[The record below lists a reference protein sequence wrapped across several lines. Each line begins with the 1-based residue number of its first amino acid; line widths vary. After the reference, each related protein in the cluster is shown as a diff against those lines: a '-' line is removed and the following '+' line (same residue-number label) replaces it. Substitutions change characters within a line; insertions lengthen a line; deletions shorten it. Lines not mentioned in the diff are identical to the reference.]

1 MLWNQNENEYTW
13 RRERLIASISANV
26 KLFEGLNLRLRGG
39 TDRYSDKKENKE
51 MFVKYADPAD
61 MTNLQGSYQKI
72 DNHYEKN
79 YGEALLM
86 FNKTFAE
93 DFDVTANLGTSAEL
107 ISETGMT
114 WKSQGLKYNG
124 MFSTNNNK
132 RDPKT
137 ASLDS
142 GYNRGEYLGAVFASA
157 QLAYKRYLYLDL
169 TARNDWSSRLPA
181 DNRSFFYPSVGLGF
195 VFTDAFKLPSW
206 YNYGK
211 VRASYAI
218 VGNSTPSIYFT
229 NNSFNYG
236 SFDNSAITNWFD
248 ASVPPTNVIPE
259 KNYGVELQ
267 LTGTPIETKDFSW
280 ESILNFS
287 FTHNELI
294 SLVEG
299 MDDRQIA
306 APWDAAL
313 FKAVP
318 GYATPSV
325 FIRKWMRDDQ
335 GNMLVDKNGNYMQE
349 SEYTYAGS
357 AAPKFIGGF
366 TNTFRYKNVSL
377 SVHIDGSF
385 GGKLLSFTNN
395 YLKSTGSGI
404 ESLFGR
410 DEEYGGLPYYIDAN
424 TNQKVLLDSHSATL
438 PANAKD
444 GLIYHD
450 GIIAEGVKEDGS
462 KNDIVVSAADYY
474 NSRYNVTGSEDNLY
488 DNTYIKLRELKLSY
502 RVPEKI
508 YSKLGLQNLNVSFV
522 GSNLFFIY
530 KSVPNINPE
539 STLGTNSWYSY
550 VEYTTYPA
558 PRSFGFSI
566 NTSF

>member
-1 MLWNQNENEYTW
+1 MKMN
-13 RRERLIASISANV
+13 A
-26 KLFEGLNLRLRGG
+26 
-39 TDRYSDKKENKE
+39 
-51 MFVKYADPAD
+51 
-61 MTNLQGSYQKI
+61 
-72 DNHYEKN
+72 
-79 YGEALLM
+79 GEI
-86 FNKTFAE
+86 
-93 DFDVTANLGTSAEL
+93 G
-107 ISETGMT
+107 
-114 WKSQGLKYNG
+114 
-124 MFSTNNNK
+124 
-132 RDPKT
+132 
-137 ASLDS
+137 
-142 GYNRGEYLGAVFASA
+142 
-157 QLAYKRYLYLDL
+157 
-169 TARNDWSSRLPA
+169 
-181 DNRSFFYPSVGLGF
+181 
-195 VFTDAFKLPSW
+195 
-206 YNYGK
+206 
-211 VRASYAI
+211 
-218 VGNSTPSIYFT
+218 
-229 NNSFNYG
+229 
-236 SFDNSAITNWFD
+236 
-248 ASVPPTNVIPE
+248 
-259 KNYGVELQ
+259 NYGVELQ